1 MSYRLINPGFAA
13 MLNSYAEGTQYTDS
27 IYSRTGYSFTQT
39 GQSNTPGIESPG
51 YSVNDA
57 EFWMKLDVYIG
68 YKNSSYTFYCGA
80 PDSIGATSAMNGFS
94 VSVYSSYVQLALD
107 YKKSGS
113 NYSSSV
119 RQSNDYWEI
128 FKKNAINTF
137 LLRVKYGAAGTG
149 IISLNVNR
157 KATYTIDTYEVSR
170 CSNTKNSVILQDY
183 SGNVKFSNIICSDE
197 EISLKETIAALP
209 VSTVTTTMTDNNDG
223 TYTANEANQQVLQTV
238 DTAQLIADYGG
249 DSQITGIAITAN
261 PAYRTGEGLAS
272 LAAISDTETFGT
284 KTVSEETTSMV
295 MEYHS
300 LSNTTLADLT
310 GKKFG
315 WKSGV

>member
-39 GQSNTPGIESPG
+39 GQSNTPGIEIPG

-68 YKNSSYTFYCGA
+68 YKSNSYTFYCGT

-113 NYSSSV
+113 SYSSSV
-119 RQSNDYWEI
+119 RQANDYWEI
-128 FKKNAINTF
+128 FKKNDINTF

-157 KATYTIDTYEVSR
+157 KATYNIDTYEVSR

-183 SGNVKFSNIICSDE
+183 SGNAKFSNIICSDA
-197 EISLKETIAALP
+197 EISLKETMISLP

-223 TYTANEANQQVLQTV
+223 TYTANEANQQILQTV

-249 DSQITGIAITAN
+249 DSQITGIAIAGN
-261 PAYRTGEGLAS
+261 PAYRTGEGLTS
-272 LAAISDTETFGT
+272 LTAISDTETFGT
-284 KTVSEETTSMV
+284 KTVSEETTGMV
-295 MEYHS
+295 MDYHS
-300 LSNTTLADLT
+300 LENKTLSDLT

>member
-39 GQSNTPGIESPG
+39 GQSNTPGIEIPG

-68 YKNSSYTFYCGA
+68 YKSNSYTFYCGA

-113 NYSSSV
+113 SYSSSV
-119 RQSNDYWEI
+119 RQANDYWEI
-128 FKKNAINTF
+128 FKKNDINTF

-157 KATYTIDTYEVSR
+157 KTTYTIDTYEVSR
-170 CSNTKNSVILQDY
+170 CNNTKNSVILQDY
-183 SGNVKFSNIICSDE
+183 SGNAKFSNMICSDE
-197 EISLKETIAALP
+197 EISIKETIAALP
-209 VSTVTTTMTDNNDG
+209 ISTVTTTMTDNNDG
-223 TYTANEANQQVLQTV
+223 TYTANEANQQILQTV
-238 DTAQLIADYGG
+238 DTAQMIADYGG
-249 DSQITGIAITAN
+249 DSQITGIAIAGN
-261 PAYRTGEGLAS
+261 PAYRTGEGLTS
-272 LAAISDTETFGT
+272 LTAISDTETFGT
-284 KTVSEETTSMV
+284 KTVPEETTGMV
-295 MEYHS
+295 MDYHS
-300 LSNTTLADLT
+300 LANKTLDDLT

>member
-39 GQSNTPGIESPG
+39 GQSNTPGIEIPS

-68 YKNSSYTFYCGA
+68 YKSNSYTFYCGT

-119 RQSNDYWEI
+119 RQANDYWEI
-128 FKKNAINTF
+128 FKKNDINTF

-157 KATYTIDTYEVSR
+157 KTTYTIDTYEVSR

-183 SGNVKFSNIICSDE
+183 SGNAKFSNIICSDA
-197 EISLKETIAALP
+197 EISLKETMISLP

-223 TYTANEANQQVLQTV
+223 TYTANEANQQILQTV

-249 DSQITGIAITAN
+249 DSQITGIAIAGN
-261 PAYRTGEGLAS
+261 PAYRTGEGLTS
-272 LAAISDTETFGT
+272 LTAVSDTETFGT
-284 KTVSEETTSMV
+284 KTVSEETTGMV
-295 MEYHS
+295 MDYHS
-300 LSNTTLADLT
+300 LENKTLADLT